1 MVKAYDVAFSN
12 TCSGLIA
19 SSLGLC
25 QSNSKEFQSSSL
37 VSGLSDIG
45 FQDFTC
51 LVDGPPQI
59 VVLTGNPYEGLID
72 MPAPQGIAMF

>member
-25 QSNSKEFQSSSL
+25 QSNFLKLRIGVHRSL
-37 VSGLSDIG
+37 SI
-45 FQDFTC
+45 
-51 LVDGPPQI
+51 
-59 VVLTGNPYEGLID
+59 
-72 MPAPQGIAMF
+72 GIAALPLGKRGSSVLFEDLSWIEMTLEVELIGD